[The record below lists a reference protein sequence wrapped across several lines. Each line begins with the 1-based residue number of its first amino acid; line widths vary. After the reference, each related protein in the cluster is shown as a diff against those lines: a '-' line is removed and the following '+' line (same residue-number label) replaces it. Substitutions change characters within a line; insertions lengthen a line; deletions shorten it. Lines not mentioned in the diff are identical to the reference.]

1 LGLRGYK
8 EIMIEIG
15 RNSWENGKLI
25 KKIKIKLDYRM
36 RIKYQYQYIYPIW
49 DQNYKRRTDW
59 LKLW

>member
-1 LGLRGYK
+1 MRGIK

-25 KKIKIKLDYRM
+25 QKIKINDYGM

-59 LKLW
+59 SKLW